1 MPDAGFYALALDGH
15 KDQVRTIA
23 SNPGHALGAG
33 VVPPEH
39 ARAVADRLLEPDLF
53 SGWGVRSL
61 STRHPSYDPF
71 AYHLGAVWPVEQAT
85 FALGCKRYGL
95 DDHVDLLVDG
105 LFAVAQATPAGRLP
119 EALSGFAR
127 DDIPIPVPYPA
138 ANIPQAWSAS
148 ALVQLVQIMLGLY
161 PFAPLRLLAVIRPRL
176 PAWAPEV
183 TLTGLRV
190 GRAVV
195 DLRFVRRSDGTA
207 AWHVVRQRGSLLVV
221 GAGPPDDR
229 ATGWIERL
237 EATAIERSPGR
248 LANALRIAFG
258 RI

>member
-1 MPDAGFYALALDGH
+1 
-15 KDQVRTIA
+15 
-23 SNPGHALGAG
+23 
-33 VVPPEH
+33 
-39 ARAVADRLLEPDLF
+39 
-53 SGWGVRSL
+53 
-61 STRHPSYDPF
+61 
-71 AYHLGAVWPVEQAT
+71 
-85 FALGCKRYGL
+85 
-95 DDHVDLLVDG
+95 
-105 LFAVAQATPAGRLP
+105 
-119 EALSGFAR
+119 
-127 DDIPIPVPYPA
+127 
-138 ANIPQAWSAS
+138 
-148 ALVQLVQIMLGLY
+148 
-161 PFAPLRLLAVIRPRL
+161 LRLLAVIRPRL

-229 ATGWIERL
+229 ASGWFVRL